1 MYERSVAMPTV
12 FVLFET
18 PVSLL
23 ALLIG
28 LGVSMGAYWLYIALK
43 EVI

>member
-1 MYERSVAMPTV
+1 MYPTY
-12 FVLFET
+12 VLFET

-28 LGVSMGAYWLYIALK
+28 LVVSMGVYWLYIALK
-43 EVI
+43 EVM

>member
-1 MYERSVAMPTV
+1 MYPVYVV
-12 FVLFET
+12 FGT

-28 LGVSMGAYWLYIALK
+28 LVVSLGVYWLWLAIK
-43 EVI
+43 EVV